1 MYKPI
6 IYIAQYL
13 LDSPKTKKVAES
25 ICLALNELGVVYE
38 TLKFDTENYWCR
50 DYMPLMISNDGTYAT
65 YKYHPDYLVNYKI
78 YNNKKHLVN
87 QDIACKGINI
97 SEPTN
102 MDIVLDGGNYV
113 RCGNKVIMTDKI
125 FSENPTW
132 SANKLVKHLSDSL
145 NAEIILLPWDMREFC
160 GHSDG
165 IVAPLD
171 DERILLNSCGWGK
184 NKRYYERLLKILK
197 GHFKDNVIELYYDCE
212 EDKYS
217 WCYINFLR
225 VPNGIL
231 LPCLSVN
238 HDCENDKVALK
249 KFKELFPNLKVMP
262 IYAEPLIKEGGALH
276 CVTWEY
282 MEKTK

>member
-1 MYKPI
+1 M
-6 IYIAQYL
+6 
-13 LDSPKTKKVAES
+13 
-25 ICLALNELGVVYE
+25 
-38 TLKFDTENYWCR
+38 
-50 DYMPLMISNDGTYAT
+50 
-65 YKYHPDYLVNYKI
+65 
-78 YNNKKHLVN
+78 
-87 QDIACKGINI
+87 
-97 SEPTN
+97 
-102 MDIVLDGGNYV
+102 
-113 RCGNKVIMTDKI
+113 
-125 FSENPTW
+125 
-132 SANKLVKHLSDSL
+132 
-145 NAEIILLPWDMREFC
+145 
-160 GHSDG
+160 
-165 IVAPLD
+165 APLD